1 MLHSLCQQVL
11 EQPNNDVLGI
21 RHSDCFGRENPVEC
35 NREPGGVVGHVLSL
49 VPCCVEVTVWGAG
62 SLEPLEVW

>member
-21 RHSDCFGRENPVEC
+21 RYSNCFGRENPVDC
-35 NREPGGVVGHVLSL
+35 NSKPGGVVVRVMYF
-49 VPCCVEVTVWGAG
+49 VPCCVEVIVWGAG
-62 SLEPLEVW
+62 SLEPPEVW